1 MYNVDENNGNRG
13 FLVDIGS
20 ILQQM
25 TVEEKAALVS
35 GTDFMYTNLIPRLGI
50 PSLCMSDG
58 PHGLRKQKGS
68 GDNGISESEPATAFP
83 TAASV
88 ASGWNPQNAFDL
100 GAAIAEECR
109 HYGVHTLL
117 GPGVNLKRNPLCG
130 RNFEY
135 YSEDPLLAG
144 VMGAAE
150 VNGVQSRG
158 VGVSVKHFALNNSE
172 NYRFMGNSV
181 AGENTIRNLYLKPF
195 EYIVKHARP
204 ATIMCAYN
212 RINGVFCSENKWLL
226 TDVLRDEWGFTGVV
240 MSDWGAVKDRVAGLK
255 AGMDLEM
262 PGDTAICRRWI
273 LDAAADGSLPM
284 ADLDEACGRILRW
297 VDRYVRP
304 ASDEPVDWAGHHELA
319 ARIAADSAVLLKND
333 GTLPLTGRERLHV
346 AGPLFEN
353 MRSQGAGSS
362 MIHPTKVTTPADA
375 FRERGVESVPL
386 DESDVILV
394 FAGLTDEY
402 ESEGGDRADMKLPQD
417 QLDLIDE
424 LCGTGKR
431 IVVVLFGGAPVE
443 LPFADRVSAIL
454 NMYLPGQNGG
464 TAAARLLY
472 GEVNPSGRLAETWP
486 LRYEDVPGH
495 ETFGK
500 GIDEIYA
507 EGMEIGYRF
516 YNAHHVPVRYPFGH
530 GLSYTTF
537 THSEWVRAGQ
547 TYTQTVT
554 NTGHRFG
561 GEVCMLFLDGELRG
575 FEKVYLNP
583 GETRTVTV
591 TPEPVD
597 DRVYSDTYVVP
608 APRPSFPVTLES
620 RFTDLRQSFMG
631 RILYGAVLSVA
642 DKQEKE
648 AQKLPD
654 GPEKDNKRKGACFL
668 RRILESNS
676 PRSMSMTAGKSMPY
690 NFAQGF
696 VELTNGHLLK
706 GARCF
711 MKKID
716 VPKLPKEEN

>member
-1 MYNVDENNGNRG
+1 MN
-13 FLVDIGS
+13 I
-20 ILQQM
+20 
-25 TVEEKAALVS
+25 
-35 GTDFMYTNLIPRLGI
+35 
-50 PSLCMSDG
+50 
-58 PHGLRKQKGS
+58 
-68 GDNGISESEPATAFP
+68 
-83 TAASV
+83 
-88 ASGWNPQNAFDL
+88 
-100 GAAIAEECR
+100 
-109 HYGVHTLL
+109 
-117 GPGVNLKRNPLCG
+117 KRNPLCG

-135 YSEDPLLAG
+135 YSEDPFLAG

-226 TDVLRDEWGFTGVV
+226 TDVLRNEWGFDGVV

-284 ADLDEACGRILRW
+284 EDLDKACRNILRW
-297 VDRYVRP
+297 VDEYVKP
-304 ASDEPVDWAGHHELA
+304 ADEAPVDWEGHHALA

-333 GTLPLTGRERLHV
+333 GALPLTGKEKLHIE
-346 AGPLFEN
+346 GELFEN
-353 MRSQGAGSS
+353 MRYQGAGSS

-375 FRERGVESVPL
+375 LQARGVESVSL
-386 DESDVILV
+386 DESDTVLV
-394 FAGLTDEY
+394 FAGLTDMY
-402 ESEGGDRADMKLPQD
+402 ESEGCDRADMKLPQD
-417 QLDLIDE
+417 QLELIDR
-424 LCGTGKR
+424 LCNTGRKV
-431 IVVVLFGGAPVE
+431 ILVLFGGSPVE

-464 TAAARLLY
+464 TAVARLLY
-472 GEVNPSGRLAETWP
+472 GEVNPSGKLSETWP
-486 LRYEDVPGH
+486 LKYEDVPSH
-495 ETFGK
+495 ETFGR

-507 EGMEIGYRF
+507 EGREVGYWYYDR
-516 YNAHHVPVRYPFGH
+516 HGVPVRYPFGF

-537 THSEWVRAGQ
+537 EHSEWVKNGD
-547 TYTQTVT
+547 TYVQTVT
-554 NTGHRFG
+554 NTGDRFG
-561 GEVCMLFLDGELRG
+561 GEVCQLFLDGELRG
-575 FEKVYLNP
+575 FEKVYLAP
-583 GETRTVTV
+583 GESRTVTV

-597 DRVYSDTYVVP
+597 DRVWPDTYQVP
-608 APRPSFPVTLES
+608 APRKTFPVTLES
-620 RFTDLRQSFMG
+620 RFTDLRQSFLG
-631 RILYGAVLSVA
+631 RILFSAVLSVA
-642 DKQEKE
+642 DKQAKE
-648 AQKLPD
+648 AQKLPE
-654 GPEKDNKRKGACFL
+654 GPEKDNKRKGAFFL

-711 MKKID
+711 MTKID
-716 VPKLPKEEN
+716 VPKLPKEKN

>member
-1 MYNVDENNGNRG
+1 
-13 FLVDIGS
+13 VDIER
-20 ILQQM
+20 ILNEM

-35 GTDFMYTNLIPRLGI
+35 GTDFMYTNPIPRLGV

-68 GDNGISESEPATAFP
+68 GDNGVSESEPATAFP
-83 TAASV
+83 TAAAV
-88 ASGWNPQNAFDL
+88 ACSWNPQNAYDL
-100 GAAIAEECR
+100 GVAIADECR

-117 GPGVNLKRNPLCG
+117 GPGVNIKRNPLCG

-181 AGENTIRNLYLKPF
+181 AGENTIRHLYLKPF

-204 ATIMCAYN
+204 ATLMCAYN

-226 TDVLRDEWGFTGVV
+226 TDVLRSEWGFEGVV

-273 LDAAADGSLPM
+273 LDALADGSLPM
-284 ADLDEACGRILRW
+284 DDLDKACRNILRW
-297 VDRYVRP
+297 VYEYVRP
-304 ASDEPVDWAGHHELA
+304 ADEGPVDWEGHHELA
-319 ARIAADSAVLLKND
+319 ARIAEDSAVLLKND
-333 GTLPLTGRERLHV
+333 GVLPFTGQEKLHI
-346 AGPLFEN
+346 AGKLFEN
-353 MRSQGAGSS
+353 MRYQGAGSS
-362 MIHPTKVTTPADA
+362 MIHPTRVTSPKDA
-375 FRERGVESVPL
+375 FDARGVKSVTL
-386 DESDVILV
+386 DESDTILV
-394 FAGLTDEY
+394 FVGLTDEY
-402 ESEGGDRADMKLPQD
+402 ESEGGDRTDMKLPQD
-417 QLDLIDE
+417 QLNLIDR
-424 LCGTGKR
+424 LCDTGKK
-431 IVVVLFGGAPVE
+431 VLVVLLGGSPVE

-464 TAAARLLY
+464 TAAVRLLY
-472 GEVNPSGRLAETWP
+472 GEANPSGKLAETWP
-486 LRYEDVPGH
+486 LRYEDVPSH
-495 ETFGK
+495 ETFGQ
-500 GIDEIYA
+500 GIDEVYA
-507 EGMEIGYRF
+507 EGTQVGYR
-516 YNAHHVPVRYPFGH
+516 YYGKHSIPVRYPFGY

-537 THSEWVRAGQ
+537 RHGEWVKEGDSF
-547 TYTQTVT
+547 TQTVT
-554 NTGHRFG
+554 NTGDRFG
-561 GEVCMLFLDGELRG
+561 GEVSMLFLDGELRG
-575 FEKVYLNP
+575 FEKVYLSP

-591 TPEPVD
+591 TPEPED
-597 DRVYSDTYVVP
+597 QRVWPDTYEVP
-608 APRPSFPVTLES
+608 APLESFPVTMES
-620 RFTDLRQSFMG
+620 RFTDLKQSFMG
-631 RILYGAVLSVA
+631 RILFNAVLSVA

-648 AQKLPD
+648 AEKLPD
-654 GPEKDNKRKGACFL
+654 GPEKDNKRKGAYFL

-696 VELTNGHLLK
+696 VELTNGHLFK

-711 MKKID
+711 MTNID

>member
-1 MYNVDENNGNRG
+1 M
-13 FLVDIGS
+13 DIERV
-20 ILQQM
+20 LNEM
-25 TVEEKAALVS
+25 TAAEKAALVS
-35 GTDFMYTNLIPRLGI
+35 GTDFMYTNPIPRLGI

-68 GDNGISESEPATAFP
+68 GDNGVCESEPATAFP
-83 TAASV
+83 TAATT
-88 ASGWNPQNAFDL
+88 ASSWNPRNAFAL
-100 GAAIAEECR
+100 GAAIADECR

-117 GPGVNLKRNPLCG
+117 GPGVNIKRNPLCG

-150 VNGVQSRG
+150 VEGVQSRG

-226 TDVLRDEWGFTGVV
+226 TDVLRKEWGFEGVV
-240 MSDWGAVKDRVAGLK
+240 MSDWGAVRDRVAGLK

-273 LDAAADGSLPM
+273 LDALADGSLPL
-284 ADLDEACGRILRW
+284 ADLDKACRNILRW
-297 VDRYVRP
+297 VDQYVQP
-304 ASDEPVDWAGHHELA
+304 ASDAPVDWDGHHELA

-333 GTLPLTGRERLHV
+333 GVLPLTGREKLHM
-346 AGPLFEN
+346 AGELFEN
-353 MRSQGAGSS
+353 MRYQGAGSS
-362 MIHPTKVTTPADA
+362 MIHPTKVTGPADA
-375 FRERGVESVPL
+375 FRARGVKSVSL
-386 DESDVILV
+386 DESDTILI
-394 FAGLTDEY
+394 FAGLTDMY
-402 ESEGGDRADMKLPQD
+402 ESEGCDRADMGLPRD
-417 QLDLIDE
+417 QLDLIDR
-424 LCGTGKR
+424 LCETGKK
-431 IVVVLFGGAPVE
+431 VVVILFGGSPVE
-443 LPFADRVSAIL
+443 LPFADKVSAIL

-464 TAAARLLY
+464 TAAVRLLY
-472 GEVNPSGRLAETWP
+472 GEANPSGRLAETWP

-500 GIDEIYA
+500 GIDEVYA
-507 EGMEIGYRF
+507 EGIEVGYRY
-516 YNAHHVPVRYPFGH
+516 YNKHNVPVRYPFGH
-530 GLSYTTF
+530 GLSYTSF
-537 THSEWVRAGQ
+537 THSEWVREGDA
-547 TYTQTVT
+547 YTQTVT
-554 NTGHRFG
+554 NTGDRFG

-575 FEKVYLNP
+575 FEKVYLQP
-583 GETRTVTV
+583 GESRTVAV
-591 TPEPVD
+591 TPEPIE
-597 DRVYSDTYVVP
+597 DRVWPDTYVIP
-608 APRPSFPVTLES
+608 APGPSFPVTMES
-620 RFTDLRQSFMG
+620 RFTDLRQSFLG
-631 RILYGAVLSVA
+631 RILFGAVLSVA
-642 DKQEKE
+642 DKQARAAE
-648 AQKLPD
+648 KLPD
-654 GPEKDNKRKGACFL
+654 GPEKDNKRKGAFFL

-711 MKKID
+711 MTKIG

>member
-1 MYNVDENNGNRG
+1 M
-13 FLVDIGS
+13 DIER
-20 ILQQM
+20 ILNEM

-35 GTDFMYTNLIPRLGI
+35 GTDFMYTNPILRLGV

-68 GDNGISESEPATAFP
+68 GDNGVSESEPATSFP
-83 TAASV
+83 TAAAV
-88 ASGWNPQNAFDL
+88 ASSWNPQNAFDL
-100 GAAIAEECR
+100 GAAIADECR

-117 GPGVNLKRNPLCG
+117 GPGVNIKRNPLCG

-135 YSEDPLLAG
+135 YSEDPFLAG

-158 VGVSVKHFALNNSE
+158 VGVSVKHLALNNSE

-181 AGENTIRNLYLKPF
+181 AGENTIRNLYLKPI

-226 TDVLRDEWGFTGVV
+226 TDVLRNEWGFDGVV

-284 ADLDEACGRILRW
+284 EDLDKACRNILRW
-297 VDRYVRP
+297 VDEYVKP
-304 ASDEPVDWAGHHELA
+304 ADETLVDWEGHHALA

-333 GTLPLTGRERLHV
+333 GALPLTGKEKLHIE
-346 AGPLFEN
+346 GELFEN
-353 MRSQGAGSS
+353 MRYQGAGSS

-375 FRERGVESVPL
+375 LQARGVESVSL
-386 DESDVILV
+386 DESDTVLV
-394 FAGLTDEY
+394 FAGLTDMY
-402 ESEGGDRADMKLPQD
+402 ESEGCDRADMKLPQD
-417 QLDLIDE
+417 QLELIDR
-424 LCGTGKR
+424 LCNTGRKV
-431 IVVVLFGGAPVE
+431 ILVLFGGSPVE

-464 TAAARLLY
+464 TAVARLLY
-472 GEVNPSGRLAETWP
+472 GEVNPSGKLSETWP
-486 LRYEDVPGH
+486 LKYEDVPSH
-495 ETFGK
+495 ETFGR
-500 GIDEIYA
+500 GIDEVYA
-507 EGMEIGYRF
+507 EGREVGYR
-516 YNAHHVPVRYPFGH
+516 YYHKHGVPVRYPFGF

-537 THSEWVRAGQ
+537 THSDWVKTGDA
-547 TYTQTVT
+547 YTQTIT
-554 NTGHRFG
+554 NTGDRFG
-561 GEVCMLFLDGELRG
+561 GEVCQLFLDGELRG
-575 FEKVYLNP
+575 FEKVYLAP
-583 GETRTVTV
+583 GESRTVTV
-591 TPEPVD
+591 TPEPAD
-597 DRVYSDTYVVP
+597 DRVWPDTYQVP
-608 APRPSFPVTLES
+608 APRKTFPVTLES
-620 RFTDLRQSFMG
+620 RFTDLRQSFLG
-631 RILYGAVLSVA
+631 RILFSAVLSVA
-642 DKQEKE
+642 DKQAKE
-648 AQKLPD
+648 AQKLPE
-654 GPEKDNKRKGACFL
+654 GPEKDNKCKGAFFL

-711 MKKID
+711 MTKID
-716 VPKLPKEEN
+716 VPKLPKEKN